1 MNFVVYLLYWNI
13 KLLLQY
19 SILFL
24 SIFFIS
30 TCSSPTK
37 SQLLL
42 PPTLSDLS
50 IITNEDTPVDIT
62 LQKYRT
68 DGEILIYTIITETQ
82 MGVISLS
89 SNIITYTPQENY
101 NGTDTFSF
109 KASDGSNDSNVSTV
123 MITINTVN
131 DAPTV
136 QDINDLSIVINQS
149 IDVVLAGSDIE
160 NDNLTF
166 SIVNNPNNGTASI
179 EGNVVHFIATNLGA
193 DSFTY
198 KANDGMVDS
207 NKATVFIEVSSSNT
221 NPGDDTIYGTAN
233 PDTLYAGSGD
243 DAVWGLDGDDILYG
257 EAGDDIIDGG
267 GGGDKL
273 YGGDDNDIL
282 YGSDNFDELYGE
294 DGDDI
299 LDGGDGKDR
308 LYGGNG
314 NDIFIGRPGDGSD
327 GFVTTNVLYDFEDG
341 VDKIRLEGGLNFS
354 NLSITQGTKGSFSVG
369 GYTFHY
375 DYRNHTLVKA
385 GSEYLFTITN
395 TQHNT
400 LTSEDFIY

>member
-1 MNFVVYLLYWNI
+1 MRKNILLGI
-13 KLLLQY
+13 
-19 SILFL
+19 
-24 SIFFIS
+24 IFIW

-37 SQLLL
+37 SELSTP
-42 PPTLSDLS
+42 PPTLNDLS
-50 IITNEDTPVDIT
+50 ITTSEDIPVDIT
-62 LQKYRT
+62 LQKYKI
-68 DGEILIYTIITETQ
+68 DGKILTYTIVTDAT
-82 MGVISLS
+82 MGTTSISN
-89 SNIITYTPQENY
+89 NIITYTPFANH
-101 NGTDTFSF
+101 NGTDTFGY
-109 KASDGSNDSNVSTV
+109 KANDGTNDSNTSTA
-123 MITINTVN
+123 MITINAVN

-136 QDINDLSIVINQS
+136 DNMNDLSITINQS
-149 IDVVLAGSDIE
+149 MDVVLVGSDVE

-166 SIVNNPNNGTASI
+166 SIVDNPNRGTVSI
-179 EGNVVHFIATNLGA
+179 SGNVAHFFATNLGA
-193 DSFTY
+193 DTFTY
-198 KANDGMVDS
+198 KANDGMADS

-243 DAVWGLDGDDILYG
+243 DVLYGLDGEDVLYG

-267 GGGDKL
+267 GGGDKI

-299 LDGGDGKDR
+299 IDGGDGKDR

-327 GFVTTNVLYDFEDG
+327 GFLTTNVLYDFEDG

-354 NLSITQGTKGSFSVG
+354 NLSITQGTQGSVTVA

-375 DYRNHTLVKA
+375 DFRNHTLVKA
-385 GSEYLFTITN
+385 GSEYLFTITD

>member
-1 MNFVVYLLYWNI
+1 MKNI
-13 KLLLQY
+13 KFLLQC

-89 SNIITYTPQENY
+89 SNIITYTPQANY

-166 SIVNNPNNGTASI
+166 SIVNNPNNGTVSI

-243 DAVWGLDGDDILYG
+243 DVVWGLDGNDILYG

-267 GGGDKL
+267 RGGDKL

-314 NDIFIGRPGDGSD
+314 NDIFIGRSGDGSD
-327 GFVTTNVLYDFEDG
+327 GFLTTNVLYDFEDG
-341 VDKIRLEGGLNFS
+341 IDKIRLEGGLNFS
-354 NLSITQGTKGSFSVG
+354 NLSITQGTKGSVNVG
-369 GYTFHY
+369 GYTIHY
-375 DYRNHTLVKA
+375 DLRNHTLVKA
-385 GSEYLFTITN
+385 GSEYLFTITD

>member
-1 MNFVVYLLYWNI
+1 MKNI
-13 KLLLQY
+13 RLLLQY
-19 SILFL
+19 SIIFL

-166 SIVNNPNNGTASI
+166 SIVNNPNNGTVSI